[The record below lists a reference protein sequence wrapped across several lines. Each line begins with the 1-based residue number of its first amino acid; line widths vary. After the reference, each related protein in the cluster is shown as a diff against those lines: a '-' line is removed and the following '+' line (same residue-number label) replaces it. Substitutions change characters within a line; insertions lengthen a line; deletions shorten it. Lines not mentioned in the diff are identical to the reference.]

1 MSDPT
6 LSFAPF
12 WAPRYW
18 PTWLFWYLLRAAA
31 RLPFDR
37 QLALG
42 RRLGALLLA
51 VTPRKRRIAE
61 RNIDTCFAELSAAER
76 RRLLHDHFAAVGMSF
91 FEMATAWFWPIEKL
105 RRLIRVEGKEHL
117 DAALAS
123 GRGVILLSAHF
134 TCVEMGV
141 SILQDLVPHC
151 SCMYR
156 PQRNRMMDAI
166 IRRGRSR
173 FAHVQIARD
182 NVRAL
187 LKQLRAKDA
196 VAYMPD
202 QTYLGNQ
209 SALLPFFGEPAVTNI
224 ATSKLAK
231 ISGAPILPY
240 FFRRLP
246 AEGRY
251 VVDIGPPLDGVPSD
265 DPVEDTR
272 RLVARLEEYIRLAP
286 EQYLWLY
293 KKFKGRPA
301 PLPDLYAD

>member
-12 WAPRYW
+12 RAPRYW

-31 RLPFDR
+31 HLPFER

-42 RRLGALLLA
+42 RRLGAFLLA
-51 VTPRKRRIAE
+51 VMPHKRRIAK
-61 RNIDTCFAELSAAER
+61 RNIDACFAERSAAER
-76 RRLLHDHFAAVGMSF
+76 RQLLRDHFAAVGMSF

-105 RRLIRVEGKEHL
+105 RELIRVEGKEHL
-117 DAALAS
+117 DAALGA

-141 SILQDLVPHC
+141 SILRDLVPRC

-156 PQRNRMMDAI
+156 PQRNRMMDVI

-187 LKQLRAKDA
+187 LRQLREKDA

-246 AEGRY
+246 GEHRY
-251 VVDIGPPLDGVPSD
+251 VVDVGPPLDGIPSD
-265 DPVEDTR
+265 DAVEDTR